1 MTIYGR
7 SLPNSFLQSPTYSRR
22 TMPHAMGLG
31 GQISGKRKMIFQLVF
46 RVAPTKP
53 RLKYNRKCVESYKNK
68 SSTTNR

>member
-7 SLPNSFLQSPTYSRR
+7 SLLNIFLQAATYSR
-22 TMPHAMGLG
+22 TMPMPCVSEDKSV
-31 GQISGKRKMIFQLVF
+31 INGKRYSNF

-53 RLKYNRKCVESYKNK
+53 IHKYNRKCVERYKNK